1 MENDVSVQNVYIM
14 NDINVL
20 LKKPGKI
27 TLMMTI
33 GKYLHFSE
41 RYSYW
46 LINWSTADERTNHCD
61 FDAGEPTVMNMTPC
75 GPTGNEVLRWI
86 LVSSKIYKRP

>member
-46 LINWSTADERTNHCD
+46 LIN
-61 FDAGEPTVMNMTPC
+61 
-75 GPTGNEVLRWI
+75 
-86 LVSSKIYKRP
+86 